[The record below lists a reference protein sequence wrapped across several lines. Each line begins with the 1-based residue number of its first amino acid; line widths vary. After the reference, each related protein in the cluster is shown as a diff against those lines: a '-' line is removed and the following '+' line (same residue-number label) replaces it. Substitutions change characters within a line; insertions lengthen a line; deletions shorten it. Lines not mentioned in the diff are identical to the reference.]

1 MDKTVL
7 ETVCEAAEDWRS
19 DDVKGLLGRCN
30 FKADMLDRKVSLL
43 SGGEKARLAFCK
55 FMVTPSNVL
64 VLDEPTNHLDI
75 PSKEMLEEA
84 INEYQGTVI
93 AVSHDR
99 YFIKQIVNRVIEV
112 EDGCLEDYAGDYNVR
127 KSPPHFLLLFECCL
141 IECVDILSV
150 GAVLLGE
157 EPGS

>member
-19 DDVKGLLGRCN
+19 DDIKGLLGRCN

-75 PSKEMLEEA
+75 PSKEMLEVRSV
-84 INEYQGTVI
+84 YY
-93 AVSHDR
+93 
-99 YFIKQIVNRVIEV
+99 YFLGSLWIQ
-112 EDGCLEDYAGDYNVR
+112 
-127 KSPPHFLLLFECCL
+127 LLLQRDLTFCFGESGSDKRVPRYSHCSL
-141 IECVDILSV
+141 TRPILHQTDC
-150 GAVLLGE
+150 
-157 EPGS
+157 